1 MMWNDGPPIDFAQLE
16 EGVGIATTRDRLQR
30 LYGDAGRLELANR
43 DGGVAVTVEV
53 PVHDRPVL

>member
-1 MMWNDGPPIDFAQLE
+1 ME

-30 LYGDAGRLELANR
+30 LYGDAGRLVLSNS
-43 DGGVAVTVEV
+43 DGGVLVTLEV